1 MYNVK
6 VYDRVTE
13 GNKHITPHFQV
24 KEFACSDGSRVVF
37 ISDDLVNL
45 LENIR
50 VHYGKP
56 LHITSGYRT
65 VAYNAKQKGSSPK
78 SQHCNGLA
86 ADIWVE
92 GVSIK
97 ALYDYVCEA
106 LGNHGGVGIYN
117 TFVHVDM
124 RSLKSRWDNR

>member
-24 KEFACSDGSRVVF
+24 KEFVCSDGSRVVF

-56 LHITSGYRT
+56 LHINSAYRT
-65 VAYNAKQKGSSPK
+65 VSYNSKLKDSSPNSK
-78 SQHCNGLA
+78 HLYGLA

-92 GVSIK
+92 GVAIK

-124 RSLKSRWDNR
+124 RSLKSRWDKR

>member
-6 VYDRVTE
+6 VYDCVTE

-24 KEFACSDGSRVVF
+24 KEFACTDGSRVVF

-56 LHITSGYRT
+56 LHINSAYRT
-65 VAYNAKQKGSSPK
+65 VTYNSKVSGSS
-78 SQHCNGLA
+78 SNSMHTYGLA
-86 ADIWVE
+86 ADIRVE
-92 GVSIK
+92 GVSPDRV
-97 ALYDYVCEA
+97 ADYAEQL
-106 LGNHGGVGIYN
+106 LGDHGGVGRYK
-117 TFVHVDM
+117 TFTHVDT
-124 RSLKSRWDNR
+124 RSEKARWNG

>member
-6 VYDRVTE
+6 VYDCVTE

>member
-124 RSLKSRWDNR
+124 RSTKSRWDNR